1 VTPDLR
7 NNLVELVERFL
18 LDATT
23 QLVKRRVL
31 PPSIYKT
38 YLRVGADFEGFYLMS
53 LDSYRELENALTEYF
68 PEFFKDSEKLLYWQ
82 HPSMYLCNIVTRAI
96 DKTDWNVSSHLG
108 NNAVVELVVDE
119 LISTFSSNNSVLL
132 KSRQVSHL
140 STENNEVMFVRNLE
154 IRPSGESLEFED
166 SVQWVE
172 KKVRGAF
179 SDWDRAMSLSIERPL
194 ALITQKIEGEW
205 EHVDSHYSDRSEAI
219 SGFILACRLIYNAT
233 IRNYWEVM
241 GSPNPLSPYRPSRSS
256 FSLSLIHI

>member
-7 NNLVELVERFL
+7 NNLVEFVKRFL
-18 LDATT
+18 LDATS
-23 QLVKRRVL
+23 QLVKRRVI

-53 LDSYRELENALTEYF
+53 LDSYRELENALSEYF
-68 PEFFKDSEKLLYWQ
+68 PEFFKDSGKLFYWQ

-108 NNAVVELVVDE
+108 NDEVVELVVDE

-132 KSRQVSHL
+132 KARQVSHL
-140 STENNEVMFVRNLE
+140 STENNEVMLVRNLE
-154 IRPSGESLEFED
+154 IRPSGESLDFED

-179 SDWDRAMSLSIERPL
+179 TDWDRAMSLSIERPL

-205 EHVDSHYSDRSEAI
+205 EYVDSHYSDRSEAI
-219 SGFILACRLIYNAT
+219 SGFIPAGLSTTQQLETTGKLWVAPTHYRHIGQAVPASAT
-233 IRNYWEVM
+233 M
-241 GSPNPLSPYRPSRSS
+241 TG
-256 FSLSLIHI
+256 